1 MTSTNA
7 KDTLMV
13 QLDRGDSIDA
23 LWAQTVEEK
32 EQGDNIDMLW
42 EQMKSDSP
50 GSRQGKTNE
59 FASDTLPNPFELYLH
74 WQTCLTAADEGK
86 GGNPLHDDE
95 MEQAILEATET
106 TLSEADDKD
115 LDIRNSMS
123 LRRKSK
129 GLKYG
134 YRDLKNPNSC
144 KH

>member
-1 MTSTNA
+1 
-7 KDTLMV
+7 MV

-74 WQTCLTAADEGK
+74 WQTCLTAADWT
-86 GGNPLHDDE
+86 H
-95 MEQAILEATET
+95 
-106 TLSEADDKD
+106 
-115 LDIRNSMS
+115 LDS
-123 LRRKSK
+123 LRLTFGFPWSLGLTWSHFAGERERDGVVEYRGKDK
-129 GLKYG
+129 GLG
-134 YRDLKNPNSC
+134 MNT
-144 KH
+144 